1 MFVYTLKASGIKFF
15 LAIVL
20 SIAILVTIVAV
31 VPEIEKIGDVAVVA
45 TDYSGVSDAESAAK
59 FLQKFGYTLSGVPA
73 ESCEVKIPDEFA
85 GVYQE
90 YNEIQRAQGLNLKK
104 YCGKTAIRYTF
115 EVTNY
120 DGYDGT
126 VLATVIIHK
135 NKVIAGDVC
144 GVTGEGFIHGFEKPQ

>member
-15 LAIVL
+15 FAIVL

-31 VPEIEKIGDVAVVA
+31 VPEIEKPGDVAVVA
-45 TDYSGVSDAESAAK
+45 TNYNGVSDADGAAK
-59 FLQKFGYTLSGVPA
+59 FLNGFGYKLADVPV
-73 ESCEVKIPDEFA
+73 ESCEVKIPDEFT

-104 YCGKTAIRYTF
+104 YSGKTAMRYTF

-120 DGYDGT
+120 DDYDGT
-126 VLATVIIHK
+126 VLATVIIYK
-135 NKVIAGDVC
+135 DKVIAGDVC
-144 GVTGEGFIHGFEKPQ
+144 GVTGEGFIHGFEKP